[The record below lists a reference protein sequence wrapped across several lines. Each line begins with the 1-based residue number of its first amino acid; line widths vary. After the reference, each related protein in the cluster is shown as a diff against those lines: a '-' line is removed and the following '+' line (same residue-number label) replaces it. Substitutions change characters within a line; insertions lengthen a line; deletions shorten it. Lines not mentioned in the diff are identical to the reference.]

1 MKTGL
6 AGKIAQAFIDSR
18 LTLLLMIAFIAI
30 GVYAVW
36 LTPSEEEPQIDV
48 PMADIFV
55 GYPGASPEEVENRIA
70 IPLEKIL
77 ANISGVEY
85 VYSTSMPEQA
95 MVSARFY
102 VGEDIERSL
111 VRLYNEIMKFM
122 DTKPEPV
129 TMPLIKSRSI
139 NDVPIV
145 TLTLW
150 SELHDDYDLRRVA
163 SELDNEIT
171 SIYDV
176 AETRIHGGRTRT
188 VEIVLDKNK
197 MASFKIDPLRVAQ
210 TVQAAN
216 QEFRSGSFSQNDE
229 EFLVQTGNF
238 LESAEDV
245 GSLVLDVRDGDPIQ
259 LRDVADVRDGPGE
272 PKNYVSH
279 TEGPASS
286 LLSGMPAGS
295 TFPAV
300 TISVAKRQG
309 ADAMTI
315 ANQIDTMVERL
326 DGALISPDIH
336 VTTTRNYGETATE
349 KVSTLLL
356 HLLVAVLAVSFVV
369 FLAMGW
375 RGALVVFISVPITFA
390 LTLFF
395 YYMYDYTLNRITL
408 FALVFVTGI
417 VVDNSIIVAENMHRH
432 FRMKKLPFRQAAIYA
447 INEVGNPTILATF
460 TVIAAVIPMAFVS
473 GLMGPYMSPI
483 AIGATVAMILSL
495 LVSLVATPWLGYRL
509 LTGNMTG
516 KSKKSGEEQ
525 KSYKLEDTRIYR
537 LYSATMLP
545 LLESRW
551 KRWSFLAGT
560 AVVLLATL
568 TLFYFR
574 WVEVK
579 MLPFDNKNEVQL
591 IIDMPEGTTLERTEA
606 VAREVGLALLDV
618 PEVYDYQVYAGTNAP
633 INFNGLV
640 RSYDLRQ
647 ASNVADIQVNLVD
660 KNQRSD
666 QSHDIAKRIRPL
678 VQQVGEKYN
687 ANVKVV
693 EVPPGPPVLSTLVAE
708 VYGPD
713 IALQREVAEDILSI
727 FEQTPGIVDSDWM
740 VEDEQAEY
748 RFEVQREKA
757 AMMGVMPNQLSET
770 LGMILGQHPVSSLM
784 DRRESDLIP
793 VVMRLSDGQ
802 RAGADQLGGLHVQS
816 GSGSMIPAA
825 DLVDRRETTLEKS
838 ITRKNQRRVVYVT
851 AEVAGEIESP
861 VYAIMD
867 AKEDIASLS
876 VPAGYSVNQLYA
888 NQPFTS
894 EDVTVKW
901 DGEWQITLEVFR
913 DLGIAF
919 AVVLIIIY
927 ILIVGW
933 FQDFGVPIIMMIA
946 IPLSLIGI
954 LIGHWVA
961 GAFFTATSMIGLIAL
976 AGIMVRNSVL
986 LIDFIQISLRD
997 GNSFKNAVI
1006 EAGAVRTM
1014 PILLTAG
1021 TVVIGAVVILFD
1033 PIFQGLAI
1041 SLMGGAIAS
1050 TALTLVTIPLIYYMV
1065 KSGLTEDQIMQK

>member
-1 MKTGL
+1 MNTGL
-6 AGKIAQAFIDSR
+6 AGNIARAFIDSK
-18 LTLLLMIAFIAI
+18 LTLLLMIAFLAI
-30 GVYAVW
+30 GAYGVW

-48 PMADIFV
+48 PMADIFI
-55 GYPGASPEEVENRIA
+55 GYPGASPQEVENRIS
-70 IPLEKIL
+70 IPLEKVL
-77 ANISGVEY
+77 SNISGVEY

-102 VGEDIERSL
+102 VGEDVEESL

-122 DTKPEPV
+122 DQKPEPV
-129 TMPLIKSRSI
+129 TMPLIKTRSI

-150 SELHDDYDLRRVA
+150 SEIYDDYELRRVA
-163 SELDNEIT
+163 QELDNELKSIT
-171 SIYDV
+171 DV
-176 AETRIHGGRTRT
+176 AETKIHGGRSRT
-188 VEIVLDKNK
+188 VEVILDKQK
-197 MASFKIDPLRVAQ
+197 MASLSIDPLRVAQ
-210 TVQAAN
+210 TIRTAN
-216 QEFRSGSFSQNDE
+216 REFKSGSFSRNDE
-229 EFLVQTGNF
+229 EFLVQTGSF
-238 LESAEDV
+238 LETADDV
-245 GSLVLDVRDGDPIQ
+245 ASLVLDVRSGDVIT
-259 LRDVADVRDGPGE
+259 LRNVAEIKDGPGE
-272 PKNYVSH
+272 PTHYVSYSP
-279 TEGPASS
+279 GPASS
-286 LLSGMPAGS
+286 LESGLAAGS
-295 TFPAV
+295 SYPAV
-300 TISVAKRQG
+300 TLSVAKRQG

-315 ANQIDTMVERL
+315 AEDIDRMVENL
-326 DGALISPDIH
+326 KGSVITSDIQT
-336 VTTTRNYGETATE
+336 VTTRNYGETATE
-349 KVSTLLL
+349 KVSTLLI
-356 HLLVAVLAVSFVV
+356 HLVVAVLAVTFVV

-432 FRMKKLPFRQAAIYA
+432 FKMKKLPLKQAAIYA

-495 LVSLVATPWLGYRL
+495 IISLIVTPWLGYRL
-509 LTGNMTG
+509 L
-516 KSKKSGEEQ
+516 KQPEKQYDKEGEE
-525 KSYKLEDTRIYR
+525 KKYRLEDTLIYGM
-537 LYSATMLP
+537 YEKTMRP
-545 LLESRW
+545 LLESKW
-551 KRWSFLAGT
+551 KRWSFLIT
-560 AVVLLATL
+560 TTVILLATL
-568 TLFYFR
+568 LLFYVR

-606 VAREVGLALLDV
+606 VAREVGFSLLGI
-618 PEVYDYQVYAGTNAP
+618 PEVYDYQIYAGTNAP

-647 ASNVADIQVNLVD
+647 MPNTADIQVNLVD
-660 KNQRSD
+660 KSLRSD

-678 VQQVGEKYN
+678 AEKAGARYN

-713 IALQREVAEDILSI
+713 PDMQRDAAEQIRTI
-727 FEQTPGIVDSDWM
+727 FEETPGIVDVDWM
-740 VEDEQAEY
+740 VEAGQTEFYFDVDRAKASISG
-748 RFEVQREKA
+748 VQ
-757 AMMGVMPNQLSET
+757 PNQVAESM
-770 LGMILGQHPVSSLM
+770 GMILGQHFITNLYDEDEAS
-784 DRRESDLIP
+784 LIP
-793 VVMRLSDGQ
+793 IVLKLPESE
-802 RAGADQLGGLHVQS
+802 RAGADRLGGLHVQS
-816 GSGSMIPAA
+816 QSGAMIPVS
-825 DLVDRRETTLEKS
+825 DLVNMQERTLGKS
-838 ITRKNQRRVVYVT
+838 IHRKNQRRVVYVT

-861 VYAIMD
+861 VYAIID
-867 AKEDIASLS
+867 AKDKIDALSL
-876 VPAGYSVNQLYA
+876 PAGYSVTQQFA
-888 NQPFTS
+888 GQPFTS

-919 AVVLIIIY
+919 AVVLLIIY

-954 LIGHWVA
+954 LIGHWIT

-986 LIDFIQISLRD
+986 LIDFIQISLRE
-997 GNSFKNAVI
+997 GNSLSDAVI

-1021 TVVIGAVVILFD
+1021 TVVIGAIVILFD

-1050 TALTLVTIPLIYYMV
+1050 TALTLITVPLIYFMV
-1065 KSGLTEDQIMQK
+1065 KNRLSETEIVRK

>member
-6 AGKIAQAFIDSR
+6 AGKIAQSFIDSK

-30 GVYAVW
+30 GVYGVW

-55 GYPGASPEEVENRIA
+55 GYPGASPLEVENRIA

-77 ANISGVEY
+77 SNISGVEY

-102 VGEDIERSL
+102 VGQNVEQSL

-122 DTKPEPV
+122 DTKPDMV
-129 TMPLIKSRSI
+129 TMPLIKTRSI

-150 SELHDDYDLRRVA
+150 SDVHDDYQLRRVA
-163 SELDNEIT
+163 QELDNEIK
-171 SIYDV
+171 SIVDV
-176 AETRIHGGRTRT
+176 AETKIHGGRSRT
-188 VEIVLDKNK
+188 VEIILDKTK
-197 MASFKIDPLRVAQ
+197 MASFRIDPLRVAQ
-210 TVQAAN
+210 IIRASN
-216 QEFRSGSFSQNDE
+216 SEFSSGSFAANDRQ
-229 EFLVQTGNF
+229 FRVQTGNF
-238 LESAEDV
+238 LETAGDV
-245 GSLVLDVRDGDPIQ
+245 GSLVIDVRQGDPIM
-259 LRDVADVRDGPGE
+259 LSDIAEIKDGPGE
-272 PKNYVSH
+272 PARYVSYVP
-279 TEGPASS
+279 GPVSALEQS
-286 LLSGMPAGS
+286 LEAGRS
-295 TFPAV
+295 YPAV
-300 TISVAKRQG
+300 SISVAKRQG
-309 ADAMTI
+309 ADAMAI
-315 ANQIDTMVERL
+315 ASQIDAMVEQL
-326 DGALISPDIH
+326 SGPVITSDIK
-336 VTTTRNYGETATE
+336 VETTRNYGETATE
-349 KVSTLLL
+349 KVNTLLI
-356 HLLVAVLAVSFVV
+356 HLVVAVLAVSFVV

-432 FRMKKLPFRQAAIYA
+432 FKMRNLPFKQAAIYA

-495 LVSLVATPWLGYRL
+495 IISLIATPWLGYRL
-509 LTGNMTG
+509 LRAVRVQSRKGSG
-516 KSKKSGEEQ
+516 KQ
-525 KSYKLEDTRIYR
+525 YRLEDTLIYKM
-537 LYSATMLP
+537 YDKTMRP
-545 LLESRW
+545 LMESSW
-551 KRWSFLAGT
+551 KRWVFLLGTT
-560 AVVLLATL
+560 AVLFATMM
-568 TLFYFR
+568 LFYVR

-579 MLPFDNKNEVQL
+579 MLPFDNKNEIQL

-606 VAREVGLALLDV
+606 IAQETGLVLLDI
-618 PEVYDYQVYAGTNAP
+618 PEVYDYQIYSGTNAP

-647 ASNVADIQVNLVD
+647 SANVADIQVNLVD
-660 KNQRSD
+660 KSLRSD
-666 QSHDIAKRIRPL
+666 QSHDIAKRMRPL
-678 VQQVGEKYN
+678 VQEVGRKYN
-687 ANVKVV
+687 ANIKVV

-713 IALQREVAEDILSI
+713 ISMQRAIGQEIKEI
-727 FEQTPGIVDSDWM
+727 FYATPGIVDTDWM
-740 VEDEQAEY
+740 VEDEQTEY
-748 RFEVQREKA
+748 RFAVQREKA
-757 AMMGVMPNQLSET
+757 GVTGVMPNQVTES
-770 LGMILGQHPVSSLM
+770 LGMILGQRPVSSLYSENEASQVPIKM
-784 DRRESDLIP
+784 KLDEAD
-793 VVMRLSDGQ
+793 
-802 RAGADQLGGLHVQS
+802 RAGVQELGGLHVQS
-816 GSGSMIPAA
+816 QTGAMIPVT
-825 DLVDRRETTLEKS
+825 DLVELEEKVLEKS
-838 ITRKNQRRVVYVT
+838 IHRKNQRRVVYVT

-861 VYAIMD
+861 VYAILD
-867 AKEDIASLS
+867 ARDQLDNIML
-876 VPAGYSVNQLYA
+876 PAGYSLEQQYA
-888 NQPFTS
+888 GQPFSS

-919 AVVLIIIY
+919 AVVLVIIY

-954 LIGHWVA
+954 LIGHWFA

-986 LIDFIQISLRD
+986 LIDFIQISLRQ
-997 GNSFKNAVI
+997 GNTLQDAVV

-1021 TVVIGAVVILFD
+1021 TVVIGAIVILFD

-1050 TALTLVTIPLIYYMV
+1050 TALTLITVPLIYFMV
-1065 KSGLTEDQIMQK
+1065 KNRLKPEEILRD